1 MNVFEDP
8 TLISMVLLTSS
19 LCFITIALNL
29 YVFRKLPL
37 GDLKD
42 FSALVLSVILL
53 FTLGGF
59 LRSAREIF
67 DLTNLRGINIV
78 YIEYTLYTLTYIV
91 AIYKIRE
98 ITRAGR
104 K

>member
-1 MNVFEDP
+1 MSEDP
-8 TLISMVLLTSS
+8 TLLSLIVLTSS
-19 LCFITIALNL
+19 LSFITIVLNL
-29 YVFRKLPL
+29 YIFRKLPY

-42 FSALVLSVILL
+42 FAALVLSVILV

-59 LRSAREIF
+59 LRSVREIF
-67 DLTNLRGINIV
+67 DLTYLRGINIV
-78 YIEYTLYTLTYIV
+78 YLEYTLYTLTYIV

-98 ITRAGR
+98 IMRAAR